1 MPSEKLSLK
10 ERYCLRLTRPAS
22 LKCPQS
28 GGTTKLTSNVSDQH
42 MAADFTSYTIKA
54 LNKVPTVLS
63 RSEKDLL
70 LFRNVTELL
79 TGRTALLRISKVGF

>member
-1 MPSEKLSLK
+1 
-10 ERYCLRLTRPAS
+10 
-22 LKCPQS
+22 
-28 GGTTKLTSNVSDQH
+28 

-70 LFRNVTELL
+70 LFRNLTELL
-79 TGRTALLRISKVGF
+79 TGRTALLRMSKVWFLRMQTKIFVNYIVKCKHILKQHVVYDKQTQF